1 MLASLL
7 VCLFLVSASVMIHYE
22 TLRLLNDRLSNTEV
36 FSTRAK
42 VLAALVGAM
51 LSHLLQ
57 IAIFGLAY
65 YLMRDKF
72 GMGGFGGTFEDS
84 LTSFLYFSSET
95 YTTLGF
101 GDIYPTGALRMICGI
116 ESLVGLL
123 MVSWTASFTYLEM
136 RRYW

>member
-1 MLASLL
+1 MLPLL
-7 VCLFLVSASVMIHYE
+7 LCFALVSASVMMHYE

-42 VLAALVGAM
+42 VLAAMVGAL

-57 IAIFGLAY
+57 IALFGLAY

-84 LTSFLYFSSET
+84 LASFLYFSSET

>member
-1 MLASLL
+1 MFTFLSCLA
-7 VCLFLVSASVMIHYE
+7 LVSVSVMTHYE
-22 TLRLLNDRLSNTEV
+22 TLRLFNDRLSHTEAI
-36 FSTRAK
+36 SERAK
-42 VLAALVGAM
+42 VLAALIGAM

-57 IAIFGLAY
+57 IAVFGFAY

-84 LTSFLYFSSET
+84 LWSFLYFSSET

-101 GDIYPTGALRMICGI
+101 GDIYPTGTLRMVCGI

>member
-1 MLASLL
+1 MLPSLL
-7 VCLFLVSASVMIHYE
+7 LCLFLVGVSVMTHYE
-22 TLRLLNDRLSNTEV
+22 ALRLLNDRLTSTEII
-36 FSTRAK
+36 STRAK
-42 VLAALVGAM
+42 VLAALVGGM

-57 IAIFGLAY
+57 IAVFGLAY
-65 YLMRDKF
+65 YVMRDKF

-101 GDIYPTGALRMICGI
+101 GDIYPTGPLRMICGV

>member
-1 MLASLL
+1 MPFLLA
-7 VCLFLVSASVMIHYE
+7 LFLVSACVLIHYE
-22 TLRLLNDRLSNTEV
+22 TLRMLNDRIPKAGNV
-36 FSTRAK
+36 STRAK
-42 VLAALVGAM
+42 VLVAMVGA
-51 LSHLLQ
+51 LCSHLVQ
-57 IAIFGLAY
+57 IAVFALAFW
-65 YLMRDKF
+65 LLKDKF

-84 LTSFLYFSSET
+84 LASFLYFSSET

-101 GDIYPTGALRMICGI
+101 GDIYPTGPLRLICGI

>member
-1 MLASLL
+1 MFPSLVL
-7 VCLFLVSASVMIHYE
+7 CLFLVGVSVMLHYE
-22 TLRLLNDRLSNTEV
+22 TLRFLNDNLSKATI
-36 FSTRAK
+36 FSTRAR

-51 LSHLLQ
+51 GSHVLQ
-57 IAIFGLAY
+57 IAVFALAFW
-65 YLMRDKF
+65 LLRDKF
-72 GMGGFGGTFEDS
+72 GLGGFGGTFQDS
-84 LTSFLYFSSET
+84 LASFMYFSSET

>member
-1 MLASLL
+1 MLPSLL
-7 VCLFLVSASVMIHYE
+7 LCLILVSASVMLHYE
-22 TLRLLNDRLSNTEV
+22 TLRLLNDRLNGTELI
-36 FSTRAK
+36 STRAK

-57 IAIFGLAY
+57 IAVFALAFW
-65 YLMRDKF
+65 LLRDKF

-84 LTSFLYFSSET
+84 LASFLYFSSET

-101 GDIYPTGALRMICGI
+101 GDIYPTGPLRMICGI